1 MVKQDIILIKTADGS
16 DSLFT
21 SRFQDSYHSQHGAI
35 QESNHVFIQQGLS
48 IAVENKKSLQILELG
63 FGAGLNV
70 LLTRQFF
77 RQHPGLLI
85 TYHTVEA
92 FPLPPGIVEA
102 LNYGKLIHQGWF
114 REIHVLPWNVA
125 HDIEPGFTLTKQL
138 KHFEEISES
147 GIYDLIYFDAFG
159 PRSQPELWQQEF
171 LSIIARATRSQGI
184 LVTYCSQGAFRR
196 SLEKVGFSVTKLPG
210 PPGKR
215 EMVRA
220 VKD

>member
-1 MVKQDIILIKTADGS
+1 MAKQDITFIKTADGS

-21 SRFQDSYHSQHGAI
+21 ARFQDSYHSQHGAI
-35 QESNHVFIQQGLS
+35 QESNYVFIQQGLS
-48 IAVENKKSLQILELG
+48 FAIESKKSLQILELG
-63 FGAGLNV
+63 FGTGLNV

-77 RQHPGLLI
+77 RQHPGLRFI
-85 TYHTVEA
+85 YHTVEA
-92 FPLPPGIVEA
+92 YPLPPDIAGA
-102 LNYGKLIHQGWF
+102 LNYGRLIHQEWF
-114 REIHVLPWNVA
+114 REIHELPWNVA
-125 HDIEPGFTLTKQL
+125 HDIEPGFILTKQL

-147 GIYDLIYFDAFG
+147 GIYDLIYFDAFA

-196 SLEKVGFSVTKLPG
+196 ALEKVGFSVTKLPG

-220 VKD
+220 VKN